1 MEIRNRKVLGKSNL
15 CGEQMMQQKKGINL
29 TINQL
34 KKYYDQLEVLSD
46 VNLQIAAGEF
56 VAIVGKSGC
65 GKSTLLRHIAGLEQA
80 TAGEIEQNN
89 RVIDGINRDA
99 RVMFQ
104 EARLLPWQTV
114 LKNVGVGLG
123 MKKGWEEKALWALKQ
138 VGLEE
143 RANDWPSVLSG
154 GQKQRVALA
163 RALAARPPLLLLD
176 EPLGALDALTR
187 MEMQSLIEELWK
199 KYKFTAILVTHDISE
214 AITLADRVIL
224 IENGAIKMDLKI
236 SLSRPRNRANHGFA
250 ELEGKV
256 LSRILGKEERL
267 KQVVNDQR

>member
-1 MEIRNRKVLGKSNL
+1 
-15 CGEQMMQQKKGINL
+15 MQQKKGVDLN
-29 TINQL
+29 INQL
-34 KKYYDQLEVLSD
+34 KKSYGELEVLSN
-46 VNLQIAAGEF
+46 VNLQVAAGEF

-89 RVIDGINRDA
+89 TVVKGLNRDS

-104 EARLLPWQTV
+104 EDRLLPWQTV
-114 LKNVGVGLG
+114 LENVGVGLG
-123 MKKGWEEKALWALKQ
+123 LKKGWEEKAFWALKQ

-143 RANDWPSVLSG
+143 RANDWPSILSG

-163 RALAARPPLLLLD
+163 RALAAQPSLLLLD

-199 KYKFTAILVTHDISE
+199 KQKFTVILITHDVSE

-224 IENGAIKMDLKI
+224 IEKGSIKMDLKI
-236 SLSRPRNRANHGFA
+236 SLHRPRNRANPEFT

-256 LSRILGKEERL
+256 LSSILGKEERL
-267 KQVVNDQR
+267 KQVVNHQ